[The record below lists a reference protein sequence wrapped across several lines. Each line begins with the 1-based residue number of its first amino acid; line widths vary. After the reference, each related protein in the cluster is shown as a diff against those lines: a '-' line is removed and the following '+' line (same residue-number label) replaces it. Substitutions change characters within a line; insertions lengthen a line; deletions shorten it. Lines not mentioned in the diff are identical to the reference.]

1 MKYKHIF
8 WGLLL
13 IITGTLSILRTME
26 VICFSWWDA
35 LSFWPLILVWTGIK
49 LLPVKEG
56 WKALFA
62 LLVLALAV
70 LLLLTGATGN
80 CCRFLWENIPPCW
93 R

>member
-13 IITGTLSILRTME
+13 ITTGTLSILRTME
-26 VICFSWWDA
+26 VICFSWWSV
-35 LSFWPLILVWTGIK
+35 LSFWPLILVWIGIK

-70 LLLLTGATGN
+70 LLLLTGVADN
-80 CCRFLWENIPPCW
+80 SCRLLWKNVLPCW
-93 R
+93 